1 MKYYIISGE
10 ASGDLHGSNLIKEI
24 FELDKNAV
32 VRAWGGEK
40 MEKAGAEIVKNYSEL
55 SFMGFYEVLL
65 NLNTIL
71 KNISYCKSDI
81 KKFNPNKIILID
93 YPGFNL
99 RIAKWAK
106 KNNFF
111 VNFYIAPQIWAWK
124 EQRINIIKKYI
135 DKLYVILPFEKKY
148 FEQKH
153 NFKVKYLGHPIMDSI
168 ENFKKKNTGKC
179 FFKIN
184 KIDDKKKIIAILPGS
199 RKQEIKKI
207 LNTMLDVVEFFPEH
221 QFVIAG
227 APNIEKSFYSDL
239 VKYSDVKVVENQ
251 TYELLSNSEA
261 ALVTSGTA
269 TLETAL
275 FNIPQVVCYK
285 TSYISYFLAKIFIKI
300 KFISLVNLIVNKEII
315 RELIQNEC
323 CKSNIISELRR
334 ILNKENSNSMK
345 KKYGKLISLIGT
357 SGTSKRIAIDI
368 IKNDK

>member
-24 FELDKNAV
+24 FELDNNAV

-71 KNISYCKSDI
+71 KNIS
-81 KKFNPNKIILID
+81 
-93 YPGFNL
+93 
-99 RIAKWAK
+99 
-106 KNNFF
+106 
-111 VNFYIAPQIWAWK
+111 
-124 EQRINIIKKYI
+124 
-135 DKLYVILPFEKKY
+135 VILPFEKKY

-227 APNIEKSFYSDL
+227 APNIEKSFYSVL

-251 TYELLSNSEA
+251 TYDLLSNSEA

-275 FNIPQVVCYK
+275 FNIPQVDCYK